1 MFKKLID
8 GELSL
13 KDTFWKFGVLGML
26 AVHLVVKILGTMLFH
41 KLRGLTILGYYTTR
55 KYGLETSTVIL
66 TILYFSSLCFLL
78 FYAGSMVI
86 GTWRSSAEYNR
97 SLWFRHLARIFMIL
111 IVFVVLKHDLN
122 LGRKNE

>member
-41 KLRGLTILGYYTTR
+41 KLRGLTILGYYTTH

-122 LGRKNE
+122 L

>member
-41 KLRGLTILGYYTTR
+41 KLRGDPHHFIFQFALFPA
-55 KYGLETSTVIL
+55 V
-66 TILYFSSLCFLL
+66 LCRFD
-78 FYAGSMVI
+78 GD
-86 GTWRSSAEYNR
+86 
-97 SLWFRHLARIFMIL
+97 RHLAEFRRI
-111 IVFVVLKHDLN
+111 
-122 LGRKNE
+122 

>member
-97 SLWFRHLARIFMIL
+97 SLWFRNLARIFMIL

-122 LGRKNE
+122 L

>member
-66 TILYFSSLCFLL
+66 TILYFSSLCLLL

-122 LGRKNE
+122 L

>member
-86 GTWRSSAEYNR
+86 GTWRSYAEYNR

-122 LGRKNE
+122 L

>member
-111 IVFVVLKHDLN
+111 IVFVVLKHGLN
-122 LGRKNE
+122 L

>member
-111 IVFVVLKHDLN
+111 IVFVVIKHDLN
-122 LGRKNE
+122 L

>member
-122 LGRKNE
+122 L

>member
-26 AVHLVVKILGTMLFH
+26 TVHLVVKILGAMLFH
-41 KLRGLTILGYYTTR
+41 KLRGLTILSYYTTR

-78 FYAGSMVI
+78 FYSGSMVI

-111 IVFVVLKHDLN
+111 IVFFVLKHDLN
-122 LGRKNE
+122 L

>member
-8 GELSL
+8 GDVSL
-13 KDTFWKFGVLGML
+13 KVTLWKFGVLGML
-26 AVHLVVKILGTMLFH
+26 GVHLVVKILGTMLFH

-122 LGRKNE
+122 L

>member
-26 AVHLVVKILGTMLFH
+26 AVHLVGKILGTMLFH

-122 LGRKNE
+122 L

>member
-86 GTWRSSAEYNR
+86 CTWRSSAEYNR

-122 LGRKNE
+122 L

>member
-26 AVHLVVKILGTMLFH
+26 AVHLVVKVLGTMLFH

-122 LGRKNE
+122 L

>member
-111 IVFVVLKHDLN
+111 IVFVVLKHDLD
-122 LGRKNE
+122 L

>member
-78 FYAGSMVI
+78 FYAGSMLI

-122 LGRKNE
+122 L

>member
-13 KDTFWKFGVLGML
+13 KDTFWKFGVLGMI
-26 AVHLVVKILGTMLFH
+26 AVHLIVKIFGTMLYH

-78 FYAGSMVI
+78 FYCGSILI

-97 SLWFRHLARIFMIL
+97 SLWLRHLARIFMIL
-111 IVFVVLKHDLN
+111 MIVVVLKMDLN
-122 LGRKNE
+122 L

>member
-26 AVHLVVKILGTMLFH
+26 VVHLMVKIFGTMLYH
-41 KLRGLTILGYYTTR
+41 KLRGLTIAAYYTTR

-111 IVFVVLKHDLN
+111 IVFFVLKHDLN
-122 LGRKNE
+122 L

>member
-111 IVFVVLKHDLN
+111 MLN
-122 LGRKNE
+122 ITMQNPRRL

>member
-8 GELSL
+8 GEPSL

-122 LGRKNE
+122 L

>member
-13 KDTFWKFGVLGML
+13 KDTFWNFGVLVML

-122 LGRKNE
+122 L

>member
-41 KLRGLTILGYYTTR
+41 KLR
-55 KYGLETSTVIL
+55 GLETSTVIL

-122 LGRKNE
+122 L

>member
-111 IVFVVLKHDLN
+111 IVSVVLKHDLN
-122 LGRKNE
+122 L

>member
-111 IVFVVLKHDLN
+111 IVFVVLKHDLK
-122 LGRKNE
+122 L

>member
-122 LGRKNE
+122 M

>member
-1 MFKKLID
+1 MFLSAVKL
-8 GELSL
+8 LKSL

-122 LGRKNE
+122 L

>member
-13 KDTFWKFGVLGML
+13 KDTFWKFGVLGIL

-122 LGRKNE
+122 L

>member
-55 KYGLETSTVIL
+55 KYGLDTSTVIL

-122 LGRKNE
+122 L

>member
-97 SLWFRHLARIFMIL
+97 SLWFRHLARIFKIM

-122 LGRKNE
+122 L